1 LGAQIIEIEMGGACG
16 MHRVGK
22 IKKRRLERP
31 RRILEKNTR
40 IGVGEIGGGACNGL
54 IWDRWRP
61 VVNTV
66 MNLRVPPNAVSV
78 LAR

>member
-1 LGAQIIEIEMGGACG
+1 MGGACG

-22 IKKRRLERP
+22 RKKRRLERP
-31 RRILEKNTR
+31 RRKLGDNIR
-40 IGVGEIGGGACNGL
+40 IGVGDSDERKRNGL
-54 IWDRWRP
+54 IWDRWRA